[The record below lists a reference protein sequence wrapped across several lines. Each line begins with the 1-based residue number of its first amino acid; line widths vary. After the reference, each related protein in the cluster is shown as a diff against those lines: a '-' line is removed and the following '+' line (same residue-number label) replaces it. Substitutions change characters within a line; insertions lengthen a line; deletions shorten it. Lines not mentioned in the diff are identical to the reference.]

1 MTLGVNR
8 RLVARFGSVP
18 VMAVGV
24 AVGVAGMLMLR
35 LAGAHAGF
43 FPFPFLAFLC
53 MGLGMG
59 NAFSPLTT
67 IAMAEVPPRD
77 AGLASGIVNVSQ
89 QVAGALGLALLA
101 TIATSHSASL
111 SRAGHGVDA
120 SLVGGYHLAY
130 EFGAG
135 ALAVALILVVT
146 VLRKHAPR
154 PAPEQAPN
162 PQSAPASQPLD
173 ELEANVETPG

>member
-1 MTLGVNR
+1 M
-8 RLVARFGSVP
+8 
-18 VMAVGV
+18 
-24 AVGVAGMLMLR
+24 
-35 LAGAHAGF
+35 
-43 FPFPFLAFLC
+43 
-53 MGLGMG
+53 
-59 NAFSPLTT
+59 
-67 IAMAEVPPRD
+67 IAMAEVPHRD

-135 ALAVALILVVT
+135 VLVVALILVVT
-146 VLRKHAPR
+146 VLRTHAPR

-173 ELEANVETPG
+173 ELEANDKVPG